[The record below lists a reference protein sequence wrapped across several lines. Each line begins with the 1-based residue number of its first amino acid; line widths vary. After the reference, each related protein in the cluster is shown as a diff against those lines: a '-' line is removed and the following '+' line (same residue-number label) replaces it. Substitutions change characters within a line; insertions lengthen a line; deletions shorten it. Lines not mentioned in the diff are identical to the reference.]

1 MHEPIDALLAQP
13 EAGPVAGQPHSVV
26 TIGGG
31 AGPGPQNGALMAVL
45 EGLLFVASEPVA
57 LQHLAE
63 VVGSSIQ
70 DVDAGL
76 AKLAAAF
83 EAGARG
89 VRLQRKNDSV
99 QITSA
104 PAVSPFI
111 ERFLGL
117 DLSTRL
123 SPAAMEALAVIA
135 YRQPLTR
142 GEVEAIRGVNC
153 DGVLRTLISRGLV
166 EPVGRL
172 EQAGRPFLYGTT
184 FQFLEYFGLPGLEAL
199 PPLPEDGR
207 T

>member
-1 MHEPIDALLAQP
+1 MAVPLLPCEADSP
-13 EAGPVAGQPHSVV
+13 EVQRHSAAEAVDG
-26 TIGGG
+26 TNSMR
-31 AGPGPQNGALMAVL
+31 QNGSLMAVL
-45 EGLLFVASEPVA
+45 EGLLFVASEPVD
-57 LQHLAE
+57 LLRLAA
-63 VVGSSIQ
+63 VVGSSIEE
-70 DVDAGL
+70 VDAGL
-76 AKLAAAF
+76 AQLAAVY
-83 EAGARG
+83 EASARG

-104 PAVSPFI
+104 PSVSPYI
-111 ERFLGL
+111 ERFLGFE
-117 DLSTRL
+117 LSTRL

-142 GEVEAIRGVNC
+142 GDVEAIRGVNC
-153 DGVLRTLISRGLV
+153 DGVLRTLIARGLV

-184 FQFLEYFGLPGLEAL
+184 FQFLQYLGLPDLEAL

>member
-1 MHEPIDALLAQP
+1 
-13 EAGPVAGQPHSVV
+13 
-26 TIGGG
+26 
-31 AGPGPQNGALMAVL
+31 
-45 EGLLFVASEPVA
+45 
-57 LQHLAE
+57 
-63 VVGSSIQ
+63 
-70 DVDAGL
+70 
-76 AKLAAAF
+76 
-83 EAGARG
+83 
-89 VRLQRKNDSV
+89 V

-184 FQFLEYFGLPGLEAL
+184 FQFLEYFALPGLEAL